1 MRPQSLHRKTAA
13 TACEQPSAPVACMG
27 PLFSGNLTYAE
38 TSDLP
43 RQYRHTESEQY
54 PRGAVVHSS
63 QMEQGEDI
71 MGNY

>member
-1 MRPQSLHRKTAA
+1 
-13 TACEQPSAPVACMG
+13 MG